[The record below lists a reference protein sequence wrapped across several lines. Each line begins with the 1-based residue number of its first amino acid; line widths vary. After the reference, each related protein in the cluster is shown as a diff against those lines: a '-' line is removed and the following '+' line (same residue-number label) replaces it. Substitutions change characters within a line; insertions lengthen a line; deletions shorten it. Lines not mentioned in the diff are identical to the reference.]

1 MTTEDSQATGPEE
14 IEAQR
19 APGPAPRQ
27 GLHRRLTLN
36 SLANL
41 SRYLFSILLSFF
53 LTPFVVRT
61 LGNSLYGFW
70 VILLSF
76 VGYAGI
82 LELGMQPAVV
92 KIVGQYRGRGDHAGM
107 VSPLGA
113 AFVFFLAV
121 GVFSAL
127 FFGLALAPLLPHLVK
142 QAPPELGSHRLLSI
156 IALDVLI
163 IFLNT
168 FFTGVLYGWQL
179 YPIKTLVDIL
189 CWSVNAVVLF
199 MYLDRG
205 GLLLLAASKTVT
217 DLVGLGAT
225 LFLIRKQVP
234 GFRLDLRGV
243 RLGSLGGLL
252 GFGGRLFVS
261 ASTTRV
267 ATYAHPLVV
276 SSRISSAAT
285 AFFAIPIRL
294 ADYAREIGWAL
305 ATGFMPAFSELE
317 ARQERSAMRSVYLR
331 YSRYILIATL
341 PMYVILFVYGR
352 PFIGIWIGPEYGR
365 RAALP
370 LVFVT
375 AAALVENLQPL
386 YWRLFIGI
394 GRLDFS
400 VLVSALTSLA
410 SIVMGF
416 LLVPLLDIGGPALG
430 ILVAGVIAQGFF
442 LVYASRYLELS
453 IPSLLGTIAFRP
465 LVAGA
470 LLFALT
476 WSLKHF
482 WGAQS
487 LLAIAAGSLVGVAG
501 YSILV
506 WWITVDGD
514 ERQWLRGRL
523 RRVILARS

>member
-1 MTTEDSQATGPEE
+1 MATED
-14 IEAQR
+14 R
-19 APGPAPRQ
+19 
-27 GLHRRLTLN
+27 LHRRLTLN

-53 LTPFVVRT
+53 LTPFVVKT

-92 KIVGQYRGRGDHAGM
+92 KIVGQYRGRGDHDGM
-107 VSPLGA
+107 AEPLGA

-121 GVFSAL
+121 GLLSAL

-142 QAPPELGSHRLLSI
+142 QAPPELGSHLLLGI
-156 IALDVLI
+156 IAVDVLI

-179 YPIKTLVDIL
+179 YPLKTLVDIL
-189 CWSVNAVVLF
+189 CWSLNAVVLF
-199 MYLDRG
+199 VYLGRG
-205 GLLLLAASKTVT
+205 GLLLLAASKTIT
-217 DLVGLGAT
+217 DVAGLVAT
-225 LFLIRKQVP
+225 LVLIRRQVP
-234 GFRLDLRGV
+234 GFRLSLRSV
-243 RLGSLGGLL
+243 RPSALRGLL
-252 GFGGRLFVS
+252 GFGGRLFIS

-294 ADYAREIGWAL
+294 VDYVREIGWAL

-352 PFIGIWIGPEYGR
+352 DFIGLWIGPEYGR

-400 VLVSALTSLA
+400 VLVSALASLL
-410 SIVMGF
+410 SVVMGF
-416 LLVPLLDIGGPALG
+416 LLIPTLDIGGPALG

-442 LVYASRYLELS
+442 IVHASRYLEML
-453 IPSLLGTIAFRP
+453 PPELLGMIALRP

-476 WSLKHF
+476 FSLKHL
-482 WGAQS
+482 WGADRM
-487 LLAIAAGSLVGVAG
+487 LTIGAGSLVAVVG

-506 WWITVDGD
+506 WWITVDHD

-523 RRVILARS
+523 RRVIIARS